1 MIKLLKSILP
11 FRFKRKVKDKL
22 GVPSLYWSLQNLK
35 KKGFNPSTAADI
47 GAFEGEWTINFLEV
61 FPTAKILMVEP
72 QLKKETILKNI
83 CSQFLNVSYIL
94 ALLSSSSNKKV
105 IFYENETASHIK
117 TEEEEMN
124 NLINVPFSVTKTFDE
139 ILETLQFPFPQF
151 LKLDVQGHEIE
162 VLKGAQKALT
172 AAKVCMLE
180 ISLISLDE
188 GTPLA
193 YDVMKFMD
201 EADFQLYDI
210 SQFMRRPFDKALY
223 QLDVLFVKKNSAWIT
238 DKRWN

>member
-11 FRFKRKVKDKL
+11 FKYKRKVKEKL
-22 GVPSLYWSLQNLK
+22 GVPSLHWSLQNLK
-35 KKGFNPSTAADI
+35 KKGFNPTTAADI

-72 QLKKETILKNI
+72 QLKKETILKNL
-83 CSQFLNVSYIL
+83 CSQFPNVSYTS

-105 IFYENETASHIK
+105 IFYENETASHIQ
-117 TEEEEMN
+117 TDEVEIN
-124 NLINVPFSVTKTFDE
+124 NLTNAPFSVTKTFDE
-139 ILETLQFPFPQF
+139 ILDTLQFPYPEF

-162 VLKGAQKALT
+162 VLKGSEKALLS
-172 AAKVCMLE
+172 AEVCMLE
-180 ISLISLDE
+180 VSLLLLGDE
-188 GTPLA
+188 PLIL
-193 YDVMKFMD
+193 DVMKFMD
-201 EADFQLYDI
+201 EAGFQLYDI